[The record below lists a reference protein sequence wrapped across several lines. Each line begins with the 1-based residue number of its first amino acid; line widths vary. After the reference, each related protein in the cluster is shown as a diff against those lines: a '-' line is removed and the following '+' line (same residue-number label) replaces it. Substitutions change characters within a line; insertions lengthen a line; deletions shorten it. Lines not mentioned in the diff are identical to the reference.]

1 MVAFLMPPYR
11 KTAIVEL
18 VLQSGDAVG
27 SLPLT
32 CEREY
37 GVYLVIED
45 RKLPAQSFH
54 SPINDEQWR
63 QFLRQLRDC
72 NTIHDTTGYN
82 GARAIRA
89 LGRGLW
95 DALGRLSPALGEF
108 LGQTGVPRRL
118 VIQTTRPELHL
129 LPWGG
134 MNDRD
139 GTLLAAGDLSIV
151 QAWDLWDDTPLATG
165 GKLRLVTVMGET
177 QRASAAGLELVPPEI
192 VVIED
197 GADAFAA
204 GRTLSGIDVL
214 HLEEHGNAV
223 LNEVADVR
231 ATTLPTIFERP
242 KIALLWS
249 CYSGAANSWGQSPAL
264 CLHREGAGLVLS
276 FLAELHNLDAKSI
289 AQAFYADV
297 FGPAASRD
305 PESALVRIRAQK
317 FSKEFEFANWA
328 SMSLYLRSPL
338 DLSAIA
344 LNGPRVPEAD
354 WPEAVETGEMFW
366 RSVGERVRQLQPGM
380 VRGIDAAVETIR
392 ELPRDA
398 FKAWR
403 GNVVRLDGSE
413 NPLSREAVRELN
425 LSEEKAPKA
434 HAADRLMWF
443 FAQIARYG
451 APLIVWTNA
460 SPRHAT
466 FLTTIEPAST
476 LTFLLLYGAEEPASV
491 AELVLQNRIAEA
503 KTACAG
509 LPDDCGDEELSA
521 AYFAFARDEN
531 KEQAEI
537 YLARVKSPAERLL
550 LLGNFMSRTGR
561 VAGGT
566 GKALSKLE
574 QQQYQ
579 EDCYRQVMDAPGDE
593 APLRDTGRGK
603 HELGYLLS
611 CAGNAGAAE
620 ILYRLA
626 LEDLERSPSHDTRW
640 HGTLGKVLRDW
651 ADLLSGR
658 TERLDEAR
666 GLLQRAMAIHAFHG
680 CGLEIAYGTT
690 TAAQIAHT
698 ACRHAEAIELAV
710 DAANRFE
717 QFRNWR
723 GWKTAMRVLF
733 RVLAETR
740 ETGRML
746 GVAELAM
753 EKVRG
758 ATLSEDQR
766 DAMLFEFAY
775 VKAEAHWIAGKLTE
789 AKDELRALRLAM
801 PVDGVESDLLQ
812 QIERMERF
820 LAI

>member
-18 VLQSGDAVG
+18 ALPSAKNVG

-32 CEREY
+32 CDREY
-37 GVYLVIED
+37 GVYVVVED
-45 RKLPAQSFH
+45 RKLPAQSFQ

-82 GARAIRA
+82 SARAIRA
-89 LGRGLW
+89 LGRELC
-95 DALGRLSPALGEF
+95 DVLGRLSPALAEF
-108 LGQTGVPRRL
+108 LGRTGVARRL
-118 VIQTTRPELHL
+118 VIQTDRPELHL

-134 MNDRD
+134 MNDRE
-139 GTLLAAGDLSIV
+139 GKLLAAGDLSIV
-151 QAWDLWDDTPLATG
+151 QAWDRWEDTPLATG
-165 GKLRLVTVMGET
+165 GRLRLVTVLGET
-177 QRASAAGLELVPPEI
+177 QQASAAGLELLPPEI
-192 VVIED
+192 VAVED
-197 GADAFAA
+197 GTDAFAA
-204 GRTLSGIDVL
+204 GRTISGIDML

-223 LNEVADVR
+223 LNEVADVQ
-231 ATTLPTIFERP
+231 ATKLPTIFERP

-249 CYSGAANSWGQSPAL
+249 CYSGSANSWGQSPAL

-276 FLAELHNLDAKSI
+276 FLAELHNLDARSI

-328 SMSLYLRSPL
+328 SMSLYLRRPL

-354 WPEAVETGEMFW
+354 WTDIAETSEIFW
-366 RSVGERVRQLQPGM
+366 NGVSERVRQLQPGM
-380 VRGIDAAVETIR
+380 VHGIDAALKKIS

-403 GNVVRLDGSE
+403 GNVVHLDGCE
-413 NPLSREAVRELN
+413 NPLSREVVRELN
-425 LSEEKAPKA
+425 LSEDKATKGHP
-434 HAADRLMWF
+434 ADRLMWF
-443 FAQIARYG
+443 FTQIARYG

-466 FLTTIEPAST
+466 FLKAIGPPAT

-491 AELVLQNRIAEA
+491 AKLVQQNRIAEA
-503 KTACAG
+503 KVACAA
-509 LPDDCGDEELSA
+509 LAEDCGDEELSA

-537 YLARVKSPAERLL
+537 YLGRVRNSAERLL
-550 LLGNFMSRTGR
+550 LQGNFMSRTGR

-566 GKALSKLE
+566 GKTLSKLE

-593 APLRDTGRGK
+593 SPLRDAGRGK
-603 HELGYLLS
+603 HELAYLLS
-611 CAGNAGAAE
+611 CMGNTGAAE

-626 LEDLERSPSHDTRW
+626 LEDLERSPSGDTRW

-651 ADLLSGR
+651 ADLLSDR
-658 TERLDEAR
+658 VERLEEAR
-666 GLLQRAMAIHAFHG
+666 GLLLRAMAIHAFHG
-680 CGLEIAYGTT
+680 CELEIAYSTT
-690 TAAQIAHT
+690 TAARIAHT
-698 ACRHAEAIELAV
+698 ACRHEEAIELAV

-717 QFRNWR
+717 QCKNWR
-723 GWKTAMRVLF
+723 GWKTAMKVLF

-740 ETGRML
+740 QTRRML
-746 GVAELAM
+746 GVVELAV
-753 EKVRG
+753 EKLRG
-758 ATLSEDQR
+758 SNLSQDQR
-766 DAMLFEFAY
+766 DALLLEFSY
-775 VKAEAHWIAGKLTE
+775 VKAEAHWIAGELTE
-789 AKDELRALRLAM
+789 AREELRALRLAV
-801 PVDGVESDLLQ
+801 PADGVESELHQ
-812 QIERMERF
+812 KIERMEMF
-820 LAI
+820 LTI